1 MKIAISGEPLEPAI
15 RKNYDGIGVYTDA
28 LYRYLPQLNI
38 KVQPYIYAG
47 HKVVP
52 VKSVELPFSYASAVL
67 RDISGYRP
75 VAHVKADLFHFTDY
89 HVINTSCPSVA
100 TVHDAIP
107 LKFPEWVSPRY
118 RTIKNLLLKRMVKK
132 ADLFVA
138 VSQFAVEELHE
149 YYQLPKD
156 RIRVVHCGIE
166 HDWLDY
172 QPDELYVQALLNR
185 FQLQKGYFL
194 VVGTLQPRK
203 NVDRIIASYMQLPS
217 EIQELRQLVIV
228 GNVGWRCEQTVDK
241 IHALIAAGKNIKWVR
256 NLSSREDLKAV
267 YSAAG
272 ALIFPSLYEGFGI
285 PVLEAFA
292 CGVPVLTSNLSSLPE
307 VAGEAAF
314 LVNPYIVDEI
324 THGMLMLSIKE
335 DLQNKYRILGKERV
349 KQFTWLSAVKK
360 LQHVYSE
367 LV

>member
-28 LYRYLPQLNI
+28 LYHYLPQLNI
-38 KVQPYIYAG
+38 EVQPYIYAG
-47 HKVVP
+47 HKVAP
-52 VKSVELPFSYASAVL
+52 VKSAELPFSYAGAIL
-67 RDISGYRP
+67 RDIMGYRP

-89 HVINTSCPSVA
+89 HVIRTSCPSVA

-107 LKFPEWVSPRY
+107 LKFPEWVSPKY
-118 RTIKNLLLKRMVKK
+118 RSIKNLLLKRMVKK

-138 VSQFAVEELHE
+138 VSQFAVEELQE

-156 RIRVVHCGIE
+156 RIRVVPCGIE
-166 HDWLDY
+166 QDWLDF
-172 QPDELYVQALLNR
+172 QADEADIHELLNR

-203 NVDRIIASYMQLPS
+203 NVDRIIEAYMQLPNDV
-217 EIQELRQLVIV
+217 QALRQLVIV
-228 GNVGWRCEQTVDK
+228 GNTGWRCEQTVER
-241 IHALIAAGKNIKWVR
+241 IHELIADGKNIRWIR
-256 NLSSREDLKAV
+256 NLSSREDLKTV

-292 CGVPVLTSNLSSLPE
+292 CGVPVLASNVSSLPE
-307 VAGEAAF
+307 VAGNAAL
-314 LVNPYIVDEI
+314 LVDPYSIDEI
-324 THGMLMLSIKE
+324 NHGMLALSINE
-335 DLQNKYRILGKERV
+335 NLQNKYRTLGKERV
-349 KQFTWLSAVKK
+349 KEFTWLKSVKE
-360 LQHVYSE
+360 LQSVYSE
-367 LV
+367 LI